1 MDHSLKTSGLDNLQ
15 GPFYPSYSV
24 MIDAVLEGFKN
35 LEFRAQMD
43 VRIYLVQLLH
53 FEDIKAKPVL
63 PSPQLYH

>member
-1 MDHSLKTSGLDNLQ
+1 MT
-15 GPFYPSYSV
+15 
-24 MIDAVLEGFKN
+24 DAVLEGFKN

-43 VRIYLVQLLH
+43 LRIYLVQLLH